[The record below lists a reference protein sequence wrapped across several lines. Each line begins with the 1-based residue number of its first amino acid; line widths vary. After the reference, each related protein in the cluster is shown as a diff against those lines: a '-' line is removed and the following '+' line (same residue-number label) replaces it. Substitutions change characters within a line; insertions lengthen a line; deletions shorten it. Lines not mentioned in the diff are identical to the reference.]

1 MREIK
6 TKQVR
11 KLSKQFV
18 VEWLKSML
26 TEEEQK
32 KVSVDNYEKYLPEE
46 KHFYA
51 NNKLMVSA
59 YTPRWFAQRIKKV
72 LRTKHI
78 DDITYSD
85 VI

>member
-1 MREIK
+1 MRELK

-11 KLSKQFV
+11 KLSKEFV
-18 VEWLKSML
+18 VEWLQSML

-32 KVSVDNYEKYLPEE
+32 KVSVDNYEKYLPEDT
-46 KHFYA
+46 HFYA
-51 NNKLMVSA
+51 NRKLMVSA

-78 DDITYSD
+78 NDITYSD